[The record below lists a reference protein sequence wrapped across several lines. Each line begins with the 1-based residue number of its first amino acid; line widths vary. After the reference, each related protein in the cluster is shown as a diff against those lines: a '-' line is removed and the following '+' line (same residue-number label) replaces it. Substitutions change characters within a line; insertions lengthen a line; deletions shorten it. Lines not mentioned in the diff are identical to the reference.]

1 MDLRRD
7 GYGVAEQKGRRKKN
21 FRFPIASSK
30 TGYVNSIGVSFPS
43 LRSRT
48 ACCGDLL
55 RQRVH
60 AGCRDV
66 EFETLM
72 RHADAKPHSL

>member
-7 GYGVAEQKGRRKKN
+7 GYGVAEEKAGENRTLG
-21 FRFPIASSK
+21 FPLPSSK